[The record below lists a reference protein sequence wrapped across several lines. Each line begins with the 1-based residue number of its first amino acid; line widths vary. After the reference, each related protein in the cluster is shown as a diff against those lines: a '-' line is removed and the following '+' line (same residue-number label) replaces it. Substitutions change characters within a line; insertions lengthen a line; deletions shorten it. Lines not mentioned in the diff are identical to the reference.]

1 MTWLEWLLQLLV
13 VVLLLAALPF
23 VVRLHR
29 QLRALRQEGAGFA
42 GTAAGL
48 NEATRQAEAASL
60 RLRGSAET
68 AGRQVSEKLA
78 GAEALR
84 DDLRYLVE
92 RAETVADRLE
102 GLVRHARPLAEAPAP
117 PAATTVKAEP
127 AAEPPAGQS
136 QAERDLLRA
145 LVRGA
150 AAREAAR

>member
-1 MTWLEWLLQLLV
+1 MSWLEWLLQVLV
-13 VVLLLAALPF
+13 ALLLLAAMPF
-23 VVRLHR
+23 AVRLHR

-60 RLRGSAET
+60 RLRASAET
-68 AGRQVSEKLA
+68 AGRQVGEKLA

-92 RAETVADRLE
+92 RAEGIADRLE
-102 GLVRHARPLAEAPAP
+102 GLVRQGRLLAEPQAPAP
-117 PAATTVKAEP
+117 VVKPEP
-127 AAEPPAGQS
+127 AAEPPGGQS

-150 AAREAAR
+150 AGKEPAR